1 MSLAGSDAQAHWRS
15 VGINNGV
22 HPCWSVRLANGP
34 CVLPVCR
41 DRGPMLVHAHDRR
54 IDHLHRRIMSSGQH
68 LHDPV
73 PDAGPPPA
81 NEPIVASGTGSVGL
95 RQIAPRCARPQ
106 DPEGTIEE
114 TPVIYARDVAWFVRE
129 HRFDDAPFAVAQFIS
144 MTRGSTLG
152 A

>member
-1 MSLAGSDAQAHWRS
+1 MCCSLFPAMQA
-15 VGINNGV
+15 
-22 HPCWSVRLANGP
+22 PCWCTHTTDVS
-34 CVLPVCR
+34 
-41 DRGPMLVHAHDRR
+41 
-54 IDHLHRRIMSSGQH
+54 IISGQR

-129 HRFDDAPFAVAQFIS
+129 HRFDDAPFAVAQFTAHES
-144 MTRGSTLG
+144 RLHFGSLNHAWDG
-152 A
+152 EINGPGGQVRCWRASRPVANVAKRRD